1 MDENAQA
8 QDEISL
14 VYIFKLL
21 LTKIKLLLIVLL
33 VGAFV
38 GAGLGFL
45 KTFNKKEYGT
55 TIEFYVNPRLDRT
68 SSTEVESQY
77 GVYGAYGRHVMDNMV
92 KLLSSELFAEQLLL
106 DEATGLPKT
115 GDNAE
120 LDAKTAVALQAKKDA
135 ETAVATAES
144 ALETLNDLNTQ
155 YRTKTTEVNT
165 LWSQYRNQHPSETTL
180 NSTPTKIPG
189 EIALNNAID
198 EQTLLK
204 QQVEKAQED
213 LTVAEDTAKN
223 ARKNAEDTKA
233 DALDLWRETY
243 ANYGEQ
249 LDLVLDSISYSYYDE
264 NTSEN
269 VSDLARS
276 FIYVKVAVMNDED
289 LAKDFYARIIKLV
302 PEFVETNMAVPSG
315 YDGTNCQRITRSDKI
330 TRTNGDLM
338 MKTAI
343 KYGLLLAAASI
354 VVACVV
360 LIVVDRSDKRLRN
373 VEQITETFNIPV
385 LGVIPTIQKEEE
397 KPAEQ
402 KTSTEVQE

>member
-1 MDENAQA
+1 MRM
-8 QDEISL
+8 
-14 VYIFKLL
+14 
-21 LTKIKLLLIVLL
+21 KILRSFIGILITFYLIVGGSCGYRNAEYSSSQTL
-33 VGAFV
+33 VGVQVFY
-38 GAGLGFL
+38 
-45 KTFNKKEYGT
+45 ET

-68 SSTEVESQY
+68 SNTEVESQY
-77 GVYGAYGRHVMDNMV
+77 GVFGAYGRHVMDNMI
-92 KLLSSELFAEQLLL
+92 KLLSSEPFAEQLLL
-106 DEATGLPKT
+106 DEVTGLPKT

-135 ETAVATAES
+135 ETAVATAET

-155 YRTKTTEVNT
+155 YRAKTTEVNT
-165 LWSQYRNQHPSETTL
+165 LWSQYRNQHPNENL

-223 ARKNAEDTKA
+223 ARKNAEDAKA

-243 ANYGEQ
+243 DDYERELN
-249 LDLVLDSISYSYYDE
+249 LVLDSISYSYYDE
-264 NTSEN
+264 NTSET

-289 LAKDFYARIIKLV
+289 LAKEFYARIIKLV

-315 YDGTNCQRITRSDKI
+315 YDGTNCVWL
-330 TRTNGDLM
+330 N
-338 MKTAI
+338 KTAKI
-343 KYGLLLAAASI
+343 
-354 VVACVV
+354 
-360 LIVVDRSDKRLRN
+360 
-373 VEQITETFNIPV
+373 
-385 LGVIPTIQKEEE
+385 EEVTYINGE
-397 KPAEQ
+397 KL
-402 KTSTEVQE
+402 K

>member
-144 ALETLNDLNTQ
+144 ALEILNDLNTQ

-165 LWSQYRNQHPSETTL
+165 LWSQYRNLHPSDDL
-180 NSTPTKIPG
+180 NTTPTKQKDAI
-189 EIALNNAID
+189 ELNNAID

-233 DALDLWRETY
+233 NALDLWRETY